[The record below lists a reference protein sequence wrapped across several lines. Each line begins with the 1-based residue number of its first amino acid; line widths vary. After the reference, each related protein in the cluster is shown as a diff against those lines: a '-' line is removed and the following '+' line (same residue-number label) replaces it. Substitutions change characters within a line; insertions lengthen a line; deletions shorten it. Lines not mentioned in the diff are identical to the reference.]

1 MKRIPFIVVILA
13 MLCLNAKAQLNI
25 DTTITLDVLK
35 SPVSPAFN
43 MLGISTSAIE
53 RPSDLNS
60 FRLSVQNATNNLT
73 AIPNSYAFE
82 IAPFLWGAKKYTLK
96 DFDSSKH
103 AFLQSF
109 TISAGFTHMGPD
121 GQEDVDSLKTTKV
134 AIGIKFAII
143 RPKWS
148 TTTRKA
154 YWELIKAQEDLLKAY
169 ETPNMLNDSLKIV
182 MDLRAAL
189 GANTTLPVDVKRD
202 SIRKL
207 IAIYRDLDSRRDS
220 IQQDI
225 LPTTEPFQRAKAIAA
240 AFPTERKG
248 VFLDFTTG
256 MVADFPD
263 NRFDNSLVNKAG
275 AWITGGYENGN
286 KGITSMFIARYLYH
300 PEVVFADPEGKISAD
315 HASTFDVG
323 ARFLLSTLNDK
334 FTLSGEGLYRSVIG
348 SSVLDP
354 SWRLVLSTEYEVA
367 KNRKVT
373 FSFGRNFDGAISKG
387 GNLIAAIN
395 FIAGFGGERKVKN

>member
-1 MKRIPFIVVILA
+1 MKRILFIVAILA
-13 MLCLNAKAQLNI
+13 ILCVDVKAQLNI

-109 TISAGFTHMGPD
+109 TISAGFTHMGPE

-143 RPKWS
+143 RPRWS
-148 TTTRKA
+148 ANTRKA
-154 YWELIKAQEDLLKAY
+154 YLDLIKAQEDLLKAY
-169 ETPNMLNDSLKIV
+169 ELPNMYTDSLEILKN
-182 MDLRAAL
+182 LRAAL
-189 GANTTLPVDVKRD
+189 GANTSLPNNIKQD
-202 SIRKL
+202 SSARL
-207 IAIYRDLDSRRDS
+207 RSDLQRMHNLVDS
-220 IQQDI
+220 IQQEG
-225 LPTTEPFQRAKAIAA
+225 LPSSEPFQRAKAIAS

-263 NRFDNSLVNKAG
+263 NRFDNSLINKAG
-275 AWITGGYENGN
+275 AWLTGGYENGN
-286 KGITSMFIARYLYH
+286 KGITSMFIVRYLYH
-300 PEVVFADPEGKISAD
+300 PEVIFADPDGKISAD

-348 SSVLDP
+348 NTVLDP
-354 SWRLVLSTEYEVA
+354 SWRLVLSTEYEIA

-395 FIAGFGGERKVKN
+395 FIAGFGGERKVK

>member
-1 MKRIPFIVVILA
+1 MKRISFIVAILA
-13 MLCLNAKAQLNI
+13 VLCLHVKAQLNV

-109 TISAGFTHMGPD
+109 TISAGFTHMGPE

-134 AIGIKFAII
+134 AFGLKFSII

-148 TTTRKA
+148 DATRKA
-154 YWELIKAQEDLLKAY
+154 YWALIKAQEEILQAYELPNMYSDSLQLLK
-169 ETPNMLNDSLKIV
+169 
-182 MDLRAAL
+182 DLRVAL
-189 GANTTLPVDVKRD
+189 DKDTTLPREEKRA
-202 SIRKL
+202 RRMQL
-207 IAIYRDLDSRRDS
+207 IADLQRMHNLVDSV
-220 IQQDI
+220 QQEG
-225 LPTTEPFQRAKAIAA
+225 LPSTAPYQRAKAIAA
-240 AFPTERKG
+240 SFPTERKG

-263 NRFDNSLVNKAG
+263 NRFDNSLINKAG
-275 AWITGGYENGN
+275 AWLTGGYENGN
-286 KGITSMFIARYLYH
+286 KGITSMFIVRYLYH
-300 PEVVFADPEGKISAD
+300 PEVIFADPEGKVSRD
-315 HASTFDVG
+315 HASTFDAG

-334 FTLSGEGLYRSVIG
+334 FTLSGEALYRSVIG
-348 SSVLDP
+348 NSMLDP

-395 FIAGFGGERKVKN
+395 FIAGFGGERKVK

>member
-1 MKRIPFIVVILA
+1 MKRILFIVGILA
-13 MLCLNAKAQLNI
+13 ILCLDVKAQLNI

-109 TISAGFTHMGPD
+109 TISAGFTHMGPE

-148 TTTRKA
+148 ANTRKA
-154 YWELIKAQEDLLKAY
+154 YMDLIKAQEDLLKAY
-169 ETPNMLNDSLKIV
+169 ELPNMYTDSLEILKG
-182 MDLRAAL
+182 LRAAL
-189 GANTTLPVDVKRD
+189 GANTTLPNNIKQDSIARLKRD
-202 SIRKL
+202 LQRMHNL
-207 IAIYRDLDSRRDS
+207 VDS
-220 IQQDI
+220 IQQEG
-225 LPTTEPFQRAKAIAA
+225 LPSSEPFRRAKAIAA

-263 NRFDNSLVNKAG
+263 NRFDNSLINKAG
-275 AWITGGYENGN
+275 AWLTGGYENGN

-300 PEVVFADPEGKISAD
+300 PEVIFADPDGKISAD

-348 SSVLDP
+348 NTVLDP
-354 SWRLVLSTEYEVA
+354 SWRLVLSTEYEIA

-395 FIAGFGGERKVKN
+395 FIAGFGGERKVK

>member
-1 MKRIPFIVVILA
+1 MKRISFIVAILA
-13 MLCLNAKAQLNI
+13 MLCLDLRAQLNV

-96 DFDSSKH
+96 DFDSSRH

-109 TISAGFTHMGPD
+109 TISAGFTHMGPE

-134 AIGIKFAII
+134 AFGLKFSII
-143 RPKWS
+143 RPGWS
-148 TTTRKA
+148 ATTRKA
-154 YWELIKAQEDLLKAY
+154 YWALIKAQEDLLQAY
-169 ETPNMLNDSLKIV
+169 QVPNMYSDSLQYFK
-182 MDLRAAL
+182 DLRVAL
-189 GANTTLPVDVKRD
+189 GRDTTLTREEKRVRRDELIRELQRMEGLVD
-202 SIRKL
+202 SIR
-207 IAIYRDLDSRRDS
+207 
-220 IQQDI
+220 QEG
-225 LPTTEPFQRAKAIAA
+225 LPSSEPYQRARAIAA

-263 NRFDNSLVNKAG
+263 NRFDNSLINKAG
-275 AWITGGYENGN
+275 AWLTGGYENGN

-300 PEVVFADPEGKISAD
+300 PEVIFADPAGKLSAD

-334 FTLSGEGLYRSVIG
+334 FTLSGEALYRSVIG
-348 SSVLDP
+348 NSVLDP
-354 SWRLVLSTEYEVA
+354 SWRLVVSTEYEVA
-367 KNRKVT
+367 TNRKVT

-395 FIAGFGGERKVKN
+395 FIAGFGGERKVR

>member
-1 MKRIPFIVVILA
+1 MKRILFIVAILA
-13 MLCLNAKAQLNI
+13 ILCVDVKAQLNI

-96 DFDSSKH
+96 DFDSTKH

-109 TISAGFTHMGPD
+109 TISAGFTHMGPE

-143 RPKWS
+143 RPRWS
-148 TTTRKA
+148 ANTRKA
-154 YWELIKAQEDLLKAY
+154 YLDLIKAQEDLLKAY
-169 ETPNMLNDSLKIV
+169 ELPNMYTDSLEILKN
-182 MDLRAAL
+182 LRAAL
-189 GANTTLPVDVKRD
+189 GANTSLPNNIKQD
-202 SIRKL
+202 SSARL
-207 IAIYRDLDSRRDS
+207 RSDLQRMHNLVDS
-220 IQQDI
+220 IQQEG
-225 LPTTEPFQRAKAIAA
+225 LPSSEPFQRAKAIAA

-263 NRFDNSLVNKAG
+263 NRFDNSLINKAG
-275 AWITGGYENGN
+275 AWLTGGYENGN
-286 KGITSMFIARYLYH
+286 KGITSMFIVRYLYH
-300 PEVVFADPEGKISAD
+300 PEVIFADPDGKISAD

-348 SSVLDP
+348 NTVLDP
-354 SWRLVLSTEYEVA
+354 SWRLVLSTEYEIA

-395 FIAGFGGERKVKN
+395 FIAGFGGERKVK

>member
-1 MKRIPFIVVILA
+1 MKRIPFILAILA
-13 MLCLNAKAQLNI
+13 VLCIDAKGQLNV

-60 FRLSVQNATNNLT
+60 FRLSIQNATNNLT

-82 IAPFLWGAKKYTLK
+82 IAPFLFGAKKYTLK

-109 TISAGFTHMGPD
+109 TISAGFTHMGPE

-143 RPKWS
+143 RPGWS
-148 TTTRKA
+148 ENTRKV
-154 YWELIKAQEDLLKAY
+154 YLELIKQQEALLNAY
-169 ETPNMLNDSLKIV
+169 ELPNMYSDSLQILK
-182 MDLRAAL
+182 DLRVAL
-189 GANTTLPVDVKRD
+189 ARDTTLPREEKRE
-202 SIRKL
+202 RMAKMV
-207 IAIYRDLDSRRDS
+207 ADLQRMHNLVDS
-220 IQQDI
+220 IQQEG
-225 LPTTEPFQRAKAIAA
+225 LPGTEAYQRAKAIAA
-240 AFPTERKG
+240 SFPTERKG

-275 AWITGGYENGN
+275 AWLTGGYENGN
-286 KGITSMFIARYLYH
+286 KGITSMFIVRYLYH
-300 PEVVFADPEGKISAD
+300 PEVIFADPDGKISAD
-315 HASTFDVG
+315 HASTFDAG

-334 FTLSGEGLYRSVIG
+334 FTLSGEALYRSVIG
-348 SSVLDP
+348 NSMLDP

-387 GNLIAAIN
+387 GNLVAAIN
-395 FIAGFGGERKVKN
+395 FIAGFGGERKVK

>member
-1 MKRIPFIVVILA
+1 MKRIPFIIVLLA
-13 MLCLNAKAQLNI
+13 MLCLDVKAQLNV

-96 DFDSSKH
+96 DFDSSRH

-109 TISAGFTHMGPD
+109 TISAGFTHMGPE

-143 RPKWS
+143 RPTWS
-148 TTTRKA
+148 TSTRKA
-154 YWELIKAQEDLLKAY
+154 YTDLIKAQQDLLQAY
-169 ETPNMLNDSLKIV
+169 EVPNMYSDSLEILKK
-182 MDLRAAL
+182 LRAEL
-189 GANTTLPVDVKRD
+189 GADNTLPVDIKRD
-202 SIRKL
+202 SSARL
-207 IAIYRDLDSRRDS
+207 RRDLARMHNLVDS
-220 IQQDI
+220 IQQEG
-225 LPTTEPFQRAKAIAA
+225 LPSSEPYQRAKAIAA

-248 VFLDFTTG
+248 PFLDFTTG

-263 NRFDNSLVNKAG
+263 NRFDNSLINKAG
-275 AWITGGYENGN
+275 AWLTGGYENGN

-300 PEVVFADPEGKISAD
+300 PEVIFADPDGKISAD

-323 ARFLLSTLNDK
+323 ARFLLSTMNDK

-348 SSVLDP
+348 NTVLSP
-354 SWRLVLSTEYEVA
+354 SWRLVLSTEYEIA

-395 FIAGFGGERKVKN
+395 FIAGFGGERKLK

>member
-1 MKRIPFIVVILA
+1 MKRILFIVGILA
-13 MLCLNAKAQLNI
+13 ILCLDVKAQLNI

-82 IAPFLWGAKKYTLK
+82 IATFLWGAKKYTLK

-109 TISAGFTHMGPD
+109 TISAGFTHMGPE

-148 TTTRKA
+148 ANTRKA
-154 YWELIKAQEDLLKAY
+154 YMDLIKAQEDLLKAY
-169 ETPNMLNDSLKIV
+169 ELPNMYTDSLEILKG
-182 MDLRAAL
+182 LRAAL
-189 GANTTLPVDVKRD
+189 GANTTLPNNIKQDSIARLKRD
-202 SIRKL
+202 LQRMHNL
-207 IAIYRDLDSRRDS
+207 VDS
-220 IQQDI
+220 IQQEG
-225 LPTTEPFQRAKAIAA
+225 LPSSEPFRRAKAIAA

-263 NRFDNSLVNKAG
+263 NRFDNSLINKAG
-275 AWITGGYENGN
+275 AWLTGGYENGN

-300 PEVVFADPEGKISAD
+300 PEVIFADPDGKISAD

-348 SSVLDP
+348 NTVLDP
-354 SWRLVLSTEYEVA
+354 SWRLVLSTEYEIA

-395 FIAGFGGERKVKN
+395 FIAGFGGERKVK